1 MSILGFGSRKAGRG
15 IYSTPDDRRP
25 VKLLEIRQNVWHV
38 VYAD

>member
-1 MSILGFGSRKAGRG
+1 MNIPGFGSRKAGRA

-25 VKLLEIRQNVWHV
+25 VRLLRLRENVWQV